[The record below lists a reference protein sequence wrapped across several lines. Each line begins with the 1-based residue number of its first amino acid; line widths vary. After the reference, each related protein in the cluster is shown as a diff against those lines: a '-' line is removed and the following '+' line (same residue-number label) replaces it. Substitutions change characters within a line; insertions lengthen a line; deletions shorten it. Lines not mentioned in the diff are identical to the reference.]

1 MNIGIDIGGSHIGV
15 GLVGASGKIINKKE
29 VDITEKDKK
38 NIEKMIVNTII
49 EFIKNILKEQDI
61 TTKEVGY
68 IGIASPGT
76 IENNCIYNVVNLGL
90 EKLDIAKILNKEFG
104 LDVKIK
110 NDAKCAGIAESMYG
124 STKPVQ
130 DSIYLCLGTGIGGS
144 AFINNKL
151 VEPRYKSGMEFG
163 HMIIEKDG
171 RQCNCGSRGC
181 FETYC
186 SMKVLKQEI
195 IETLEL
201 DTKTAGAEIVKE
213 IRKHMDDLRIKP
225 LIQEYI
231 EYLAIGIS
239 NLINIFEPETICIGG
254 SFVYI
259 GDLIIPMIVEE
270 IQRKELL
277 FNKRKEKDIKIVLAS
292 LGNDAGI
299 IGAAS
304 LL

>member
-15 GLVGASGKIINKKE
+15 GLVGSSGKIINKKE

-38 NIEKMIVNTII
+38 NIEKMIINTII
-49 EFIKNILKEQDI
+49 NFIKSILKEQDI
-61 TTKEVGY
+61 SAKELGY

-90 EKLDIAKILNKEFG
+90 DKLDIAKSLKKEFD
-104 LDVKIK
+104 LEIKIK

-124 STKPVQ
+124 STKSAQ
-130 DSIYLCLGTGIGGS
+130 DNIYLCLGTGIGGA
-144 AFINNKL
+144 AFLNNKL
-151 VEPRYKSGMEFG
+151 VEPKYRSGMEFG

-171 RQCNCGSRGC
+171 RECKCGSKGC

-186 SMKVLKQEI
+186 SMKVLKREI
-195 IETLEL
+195 RETLEL
-201 DTKTAGAEIVKE
+201 DENETSANIVNE
-213 IRKHMDDLRIKP
+213 IRKHINDLRIKP
-225 LIQEYI
+225 LIEEYI
-231 EYLAIGIS
+231 EYLAVGIS
-239 NLINIFEPETICIGG
+239 NLINIFEPEIVCIGG
-254 SFVYI
+254 SFVFI
-259 GDLIIPMIVEE
+259 GDLIIPRLKKE
-270 IQRKELL
+270 INDKGLL
-277 FNKRKEKDIKIVLAS
+277 FNSRKEIEIVLAS